1 MLAAVVLLMHAGHVW
16 LPPAATL
23 AGLLLAYPLWS
34 WRRLEAA
41 LAFLD
46 EELARIGAR
55 SGIARPASE
64 PIVRVD
70 PIEGRISAVRAAAA
84 RLERADGERRQML
97 DFIAHDLRSPQV
109 SILALLDTPQ
119 RSPESIAATFARID
133 THARRT
139 LDLADQF
146 VQLADTDHR
155 DATDCHIVDV
165 AMIAHDAAD
174 ATWEL
179 A

>member
-55 SGIARPASE
+55 SGIAGPAGE

-119 RSPESIAATFARID
+119 RSRDVRAHR
-133 THARRT
+133 HACAPHQRR
-139 LDLADQF
+139 
-146 VQLADTDHR
+146 R
-155 DATDCHIVDV
+155 DAGQR
-165 AMIAHDAAD
+165 
-174 ATWEL
+174 
-179 A
+179 